1 MCDTE
6 YFKGDV
12 GITQA
17 VTIRTLTGDDNISN
31 SMTSR
36 YDNHQSKT
44 QTNVL
49 LGELLLDIISY
60 TNSEGGYVTHKS
72 LKAKAL

>member
-49 LGELLLDIISY
+49 LGELLLDIIGY
-60 TNSEGGYVTHKS
+60 TNSEGGCVTHKS
-72 LKAKAL
+72 LKDKAL